1 MLNLSK
7 LSENLQELMQEH
19 DLNQST
25 LADRLGTGRTKLSDI
40 LNAKNAPRYKTLIA
54 LIEYFHCSA
63 DFLLGLSE
71 YPREEIRYKPVPPFS
86 RSLRNI
92 LNETDTTQ
100 YRFIRQTKISWSVL
114 YNWLNGKTF
123 PSVDNLV
130 KIAGYFGCSVDS
142 LLGRI

>member
-1 MLNLSK
+1 
-7 LSENLQELMQEH
+7 MQEH
-19 DLNQST
+19 DLTQST

-92 LNETDTTQ
+92 LNETYHAIPLYSADKNIME
-100 YRFIRQTKISWSVL
+100 RFIQLAERKNT
-114 YNWLNGKTF
+114 
-123 PSVDNLV
+123 
-130 KIAGYFGCSVDS
+130 S
-142 LLGRI
+142 LCG